1 MDRGDGPAR
10 AGRPRVQV
18 QAGECCGYKHA
29 GGGGVL
35 FTPYSV
41 FTVLGVHVP
50 ASSNDEDPV
59 IVWVMAA
66 VDNLKDKLIRK
77 RQK

>member
-1 MDRGDGPAR
+1 
-10 AGRPRVQV
+10 
-18 QAGECCGYKHA
+18 
-29 GGGGVL
+29 
-35 FTPYSV
+35 V

-66 VDNLKDKLIRK
+66 VDNLKDKLK
-77 RQK
+77 EAEWLELAPWF